1 MSTICQGLN
10 HFSGVSLRHFVL
22 AKLATLSI
30 RVNKHHTNTLS
41 ETHVYRDYT
50 KTQVNTS
57 VTTGNRWKLQSHFHF
72 SAIFLQSRDMEDVG

>member
-1 MSTICQGLN
+1 MSTICKSLN
-10 HFSGVSLRHFVL
+10 HFSGFFLRHFVL

-41 ETHVYRDYT
+41 ETHVHKDYT
-50 KTQVNTS
+50 KAQVNTS
-57 VTTGNRWKLQSHFHF
+57 VTTGNRWILQFLFHF